1 MMTFCIGLLMGVSI
15 VWLVYLKKQRELKL
29 LDEEKQ
35 LLQQEKQIVVEFMHN
50 MVEAVAEGSD
60 RQRMFQRII
69 HAAILSTGAMSA
81 CIFER
86 RADDTLKGIAVEGLF
101 PPQRKLPTETATKL
115 STRTR
120 YLEQILQSETFEMG
134 EGLIGQVAKSRKA
147 LLIADAINDPRVI
160 QHEDASLKVRSIIV
174 APVLFQGNLI
184 AVLAVAN
191 PADGLAFNDT
201 DFSLVESL
209 AEQVG
214 LAIHNSDAMALQ
226 IEKNKL
232 DLDIELAS
240 NIQAL
245 LLPSSFPST
254 EQLEFAAHYKAA
266 QKIGGDLYDVFPI
279 DANRIGVAIADV
291 SGKGISASILMAIC
305 QTHLRHLSK
314 HSESPAAVLS
324 AINREMQKSMR
335 QDMFITIVYAIID
348 LKANCL
354 TLARAGHELP
364 FYFHCEGERMSVE
377 QIRSTGMALGMVPPE
392 IFNLTIEDTKICFE
406 PGDALLLYTDGVT
419 ECINAKGEEFSG
431 ARLEALFKKCG
442 VNSAQEIQQTI
453 IQSVGQFSE
462 KGNQGDDLTLI
473 TIKRRS
479 RKA

>member
-1 MMTFCIGLLMGVSI
+1 MTFCIGLLVGAI
-15 VWLVYLKKQRELKL
+15 CAWLIYLNKQRQLKL
-29 LDEEKQ
+29 VDEEKQ
-35 LLQQEKQIVVEFMHN
+35 LLRQEKQIVVEFMHN

-60 RQRMFQRII
+60 RQGMFQRII

-81 CIFER
+81 CIFEKR
-86 RADDTLKGIAVEGLF
+86 DDDTLRGIAVEGLF
-101 PPQRKLPTETATKL
+101 PPQRKLPDEISAKL
-115 STRTR
+115 TTRAQ
-120 YLEQILQSETFEMG
+120 YLEKILQSETFQMG
-134 EGLIGQVAKSRKA
+134 EGLIGQVAKSKKA
-147 LLIADAINDPRVI
+147 LLIAHAIHDPRVI
-160 QHEDASLKVRSIIV
+160 QHKDPALQVRSIIV
-174 APVLFQGNLI
+174 APVLFQGKLI

-214 LAIHNSDAMALQ
+214 LAVHNSDAMQLQ

-254 EQLEFAAHYKAA
+254 GKLEFAAHYKAA

-279 DANRIGVAIADV
+279 DENRIGVAIADV

-314 HSESPAAVLS
+314 HNTSPASVLS
-324 AINREMQKSMR
+324 AINAEMQKSMR

-348 LKANCL
+348 VAENCL
-354 TLARAGHELP
+354 TLARAGHEMP
-364 FYFHCEGERMSVE
+364 FYFHSENGATTVSQV
-377 QIRSTGMALGMVPPE
+377 RSTGMALGMVPPE
-392 IFNLTIEDTKICFE
+392 IFDVTIHDTQICFE
-406 PGDALLLYTDGVT
+406 EGDALLLYTDGVT
-419 ECINAKGEEFSG
+419 ECTNAEGEEYSG
-431 ARLEALFKKCG
+431 ARLETLFKSCG
-442 VNSAQEIQQTI
+442 KEAAQDIQHTI
-453 IQSVGQFSE
+453 IQQVSRFSAE
-462 KGNQGDDLTLI
+462 GSQGDDLTLI
-473 TIKRRS
+473 TIKRR
-479 RKA
+479 A